1 MVMQMEALE
10 CGAAAL
16 AMVLAYHGKWLP
28 LEQVRET
35 CGVNRD
41 GSSASSLLK
50 AARTYGMEAHG
61 YHASAEALE
70 GMQPA
75 ILHWNFNHFVV
86 FRGFKHGHAYVN
98 DPALGP
104 MKLTMDDFRRA
115 FTGVALEMKPTAD
128 FQPEGAPISI
138 LSYVRKY
145 LNGAREAFWLTFVF
159 SLLAAFVAIS
169 LPLFTNI
176 FFDEILSSQ
185 NRDWGPTFI
194 TAMVVVALFAF
205 LLEYLKDKYSLR
217 IAGSLALK
225 GNVGFLQQL
234 LRLPMSFYAMR
245 YVGDLQ
251 QRQHLNERITKS
263 LVDVLAPQLINIAL
277 LVLYLVLMVSY
288 SPMLSLVGIIA
299 ALINL
304 ALIQWFAHKRV
315 NLIRTTEQSEGRY
328 FSTTVSCID
337 NMESI
342 KAAGAETGFFAYW
355 SGLWAQKFN
364 RANDADDQE
373 IRMGVVPILVTGL
386 VDAAVLILGAVY
398 ILKGELTIGMLMAFQ
413 GFMASFITPVS
424 EVVGASQRIIEMRSQ
439 MERVDD
445 VMKYQQNSHRM
456 PSSPTS
462 PTPDPSRGG
471 EGSIYSQGDNCPQ
484 GKSGDTGTHP
494 QGMYDD
500 TDTHPQGMYDG
511 TELSTPLPPAGGVGG
526 GAAGGAG
533 PAGSGKL
540 GGDVELRHVTFGYSH
555 MQPPLIDDFSL
566 HIKPG
571 SSVAIVGSSGCG
583 KSTLAKL
590 ITGLY
595 TPWSGEVLFDGRNIT
610 SISSE
615 EFTNSVAAIDQ
626 NIVLFD
632 DTVAQNIRMW
642 DHSIEDFTMMMAC
655 NDAQIRNDIV
665 SRPEG
670 FATRLVKGGQN
681 FSGGQRQRMEIA
693 TALAKEPVVLIMDEA
708 TSALDPKT
716 EDEVMQAVRMMGPT
730 LIVVAHRL
738 STIRDCDEI
747 IVMDQGRIVQRGTHD
762 ELMAQPG
769 LYQELMNNE

>member
-1 MVMQMEALE
+1 MQMEALE
-10 CGAAAL
+10 CGAATL
-16 AMVLAYHGKWLP
+16 AMVLAYYGKWLP
-28 LEQVRET
+28 LEQVREA
-35 CGVNRD
+35 CGVSRD

-50 AARTYGMEAHG
+50 AARAYGMEANG
-61 YHASAEALE
+61 YRVSVEALE

-86 FRGFKHGHAYVN
+86 FRGFKGNHAYIN

-104 MKLTMDDFRRA
+104 MELTMDDFRRS
-115 FTGVALEMKPTAD
+115 FTGVALELKPTND
-128 FQPEGAPISI
+128 FLPEGAPVSI
-138 LSYVRKY
+138 LSYVKKY

-169 LPLFTNI
+169 VPLFTNI
-176 FFDEILSSQ
+176 FFDEILSGR
-185 NRDWGPTFI
+185 NRDWSTTFI
-194 TAMVVVALFAF
+194 TAMGVVALFSF
-205 LLEYLKDKYSLR
+205 MLEFLKDKYSLR

-225 GNVGFLQQL
+225 GNVGFLQHL
-234 LRLPMSFYAMR
+234 LHLPMAFYAMR

-277 LVLYLVLMVSY
+277 LVLYLILMVSY
-288 SPMLSLVGIIA
+288 SLTLSLIGVLA
-299 ALINL
+299 ALFNL
-304 ALIQWFAHKRV
+304 ALIQWFALKRV

-328 FSTTVSCID
+328 FSATVSCID

-342 KAAGAETGFFAYW
+342 KAAGAETGFFSYW

-373 IRMGVVPILVTGL
+373 IRMGVVPILITGL
-386 VDAAVLILGAVY
+386 VDAAVLILGALF

-445 VMKYQQNSHRM
+445 VMRYDSGLRDESLGLRDVTPTDDSH
-456 PSSPTS
+456 
-462 PTPDPSRGG
+462 
-471 EGSIYSQGDNCPQ
+471 
-484 GKSGDTGTHP
+484 
-494 QGMYDD
+494 
-500 TDTHPQGMYDG
+500 
-511 TELSTPLPPAGGVGG
+511 STP
-526 GAAGGAG
+526 
-533 PAGSGKL
+533 SGKL
-540 GGDVELRHVTFGYSH
+540 GGDVELRHVTFGYSK
-555 MQPPLIDDFSL
+555 MQPPLIEDFSL
-566 HIKPG
+566 HIEPG
-571 SSVAIVGSSGCG
+571 RSIAIVGSSGCG

-595 TPWSGEVLFDGRNIT
+595 KPWSGEVLFDGRNIE

-716 EDEVMQAVRMMGPT
+716 EDEVMQSVRMMGPT
-730 LIVVAHRL
+730 LVIVAHRL

-747 IVMDQGRIVQRGTHD
+747 IVMDQGHIVQRGTHD
-762 ELMAQPG
+762 ELLTQPG
-769 LYQELMNNE
+769 LYQDLMNNE